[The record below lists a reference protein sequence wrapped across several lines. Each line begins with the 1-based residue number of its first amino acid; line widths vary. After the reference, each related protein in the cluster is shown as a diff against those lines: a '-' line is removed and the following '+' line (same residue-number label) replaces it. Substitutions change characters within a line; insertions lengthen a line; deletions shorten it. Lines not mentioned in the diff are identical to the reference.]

1 MFRDVDQKPFYRKQ
15 LFDESLG
22 MVLTQKQC
30 TFALR
35 GKLNA
40 WLLVPYQID
49 FILSLSAWREFH
61 LRQYKFS
68 LYSGLAYLIVMLS
81 SVLNCI
87 RGIITFLVPNS
98 PQHLVFI
105 VFNTQRFF
113 FLPQY
118 NLVLNLLAKKFT

>member
-87 RGIITFLVPNS
+87 RGRLLLLSLSQIHHNILFSLFLTPN
-98 PQHLVFI
+98 V
-105 VFNTQRFF
+105 FF
-113 FLPQY
+113 FYRNIILS
-118 NLVLNLLAKKFT
+118 